1 MSTDGPVPDTG
12 MMSGSDA
19 GEPGEHLPGPEL
31 AEDERALL
39 SSLSEPAEPVVEA
52 VEDGDG
58 VVRAAEDDA
67 PLPGAATAPDQDPD
81 PLDPPFV
88 PPAG

>member
-1 MSTDGPVPDTG
+1 MSTDGPVPDSG
-12 MMSGSDA
+12 MMTGSDA

-31 AEDERALL
+31 TDDERALL
-39 SSLSEPAEPVVEA
+39 DTLSEPTVPVVEA
-52 VEDGDG
+52 VEDGDS

-67 PLPGAATAPDQDPD
+67 PLPGAATADEPGAD

-88 PPAG
+88 PPAD